1 LGEAKGGEGVFGLRR
16 AFTMAGAQSLVMT
29 LWAVSDQATREL
41 MQSLYRY
48 LPQERT
54 PQRALLAAQREWLA
68 KKRAAGFY
76 PHPVHWA
83 AFLSSGIGLALE
95 K

>member
-1 LGEAKGGEGVFGLRR
+1 
-16 AFTMAGAQSLVMT
+16 MAGAQSLVMT
-29 LWAVSDQATREL
+29 FWAVSDEATREL
-41 MQSLYRY
+41 MESLYRH

-54 PQRALLAAQREWLA
+54 PQRALLAAQREWIA
-68 KKRAAGFY
+68 KKRAAGLY

-83 AFLSSGIGLALE
+83 AFLCSGIGLALE